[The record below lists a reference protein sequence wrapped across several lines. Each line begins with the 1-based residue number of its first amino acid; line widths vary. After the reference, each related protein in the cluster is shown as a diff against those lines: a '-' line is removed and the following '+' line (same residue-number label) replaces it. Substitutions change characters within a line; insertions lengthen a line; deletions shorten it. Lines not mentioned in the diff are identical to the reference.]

1 MARPS
6 GTKNP
11 ETKKIYATVNR
22 ELYEAMESLADRQGR
37 TLAALA
43 SFALEYFMA
52 ECADRL
58 YPLNKSVKKYP
69 SETEDE

>member
-1 MARPS
+1 MARPT
-6 GTKNP
+6 GARAP

-22 ELYEAMESLADRQGR
+22 ELYEAMEVLAERQGR
-37 TLAALA
+37 TIAALT

-58 YPLNKSVKKYP
+58 YPLDKSARKYDDN
-69 SETEDE
+69 TD